1 MMKDWGFLGIMLLLP
16 LQWLVFH
23 GSAETLPEVWI
34 ALLAGAAI
42 FGSAFLLSWAA
53 ELAQLEVSQTLAIAV
68 LALIAVLPEYAVDI
82 YFAWQGGRDP
92 TYAAFATANMTGANR
107 LLIGLGWSA
116 VVLLA
121 WLRQGVRSLNLPAGM
136 AVEVRY
142 LTFATLYA
150 FVIPLRGT
158 LSLMD
163 TVVFLTIFAFYVRAG
178 ARAQVVEPELDGVA
192 KRIADLAVP
201 QRRAVTLFLFAYAAL
216 VILLAAEPF
225 AESLLAT
232 GRHLGVE
239 QFILVQW
246 VAPLVSE
253 APELI
258 VALLFVARGN
268 ASAGIGTLLSSKVNQ
283 WTLLVGMIPAA
294 FSLSAGHMNGMP
306 LDERQVEEI
315 LLTAAQS
322 LFAVAV
328 IANLEFSLMEAVVLL
343 VLFVPQPFF
352 TSAESRYAYALL
364 YGLAFLVTLWR
375 HGRSQNAFV
384 HVLAGRQRMSG
395 LNAASREAR

>member
-1 MMKDWGFLGIMLLLP
+1 MKDWVFLGSMLLLP
-16 LQWLVFH
+16 LQWLVVR
-23 GSAETLPEVWI
+23 GTAEALPELAI

-82 YFAWQGGRDP
+82 YFAWMGGRDP
-92 TYAAFATANMTGANR
+92 AYAGFATANMTGANR
-107 LLIGLGWSA
+107 LLIGIGWSA
-116 VVLLA
+116 VVFLA
-121 WLRQGVRSLNLPAGM
+121 WLRHGARSVKLPGGM
-136 AVEVRY
+136 GVEVRY
-142 LTFATLYA
+142 LTLATLYA
-150 FVIPLRGT
+150 FVVPLRGK
-158 LSLMD
+158 LSLLD
-163 TVVFLTIFAFYVRAG
+163 TAVYLGIFALYVRAA
-178 ARAQVVEPELDGVA
+178 ARAEVVEPELEGVA
-192 KRIADLAVP
+192 KRIAGLPVP
-201 QRRAVTLFLFAYAAL
+201 RRRAATLFLFAYAAL
-216 VILLAAEPF
+216 AILLAAEPF

-232 GRHLGVE
+232 GRHFGVE

-268 ASAGIGTLLSSKVNQ
+268 AAAGMGTLLSSKVNQ

-294 FSLSAGHMNGMP
+294 YSLSAGHIGGMP
-306 LDERQVEEI
+306 LDERQIEEV

-328 IANLEFSLMEAVVLL
+328 IANLEFRLGEAVLL
-343 VLFVPQPFF
+343 LALFMPQPFF
-352 TSAESRYAYALL
+352 TSPSSRYAYALL
-364 YGLAFLVTLWR
+364 YVVGFFVIL
-375 HGRSQNAFV
+375 GRSSVRGAFV
-384 HVLAGRQRMSG
+384 QILAGRHQV
-395 LNAASREAR
+395 SRAM